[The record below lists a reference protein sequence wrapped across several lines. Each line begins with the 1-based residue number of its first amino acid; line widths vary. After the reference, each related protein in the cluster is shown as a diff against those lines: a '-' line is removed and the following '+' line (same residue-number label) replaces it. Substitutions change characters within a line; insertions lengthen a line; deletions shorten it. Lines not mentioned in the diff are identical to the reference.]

1 MAQSTH
7 GHGHH
12 EPSIDDMFQAETGL
26 DEDEDDDDGDGK
38 STPASMLSA
47 VSKADPRNTRWDIV
61 ETYAGA
67 GRPTWRIH
75 ICG

>member
-12 EPSIDDMFQAETGL
+12 ESSIDDMFQAETGL

-38 STPASMLSA
+38 SNPLSMLSA
-47 VSKADPRNTRWDIV
+47 VSK
-61 ETYAGA
+61 G
-67 GRPTWRIH
+67 
-75 ICG
+75 